1 MARTIQQTLT
11 TGAAGGLEEPIK
23 KHKPKDTR
31 LRQQR
36 LPAWQ
41 PILDAKTVI
50 PVFITISLLFIP
62 VGIVLIITSNSVVIV
77 WNSPPLF
84 FPYPDHFELSFV
96 YI

>member
-1 MARTIQQTLT
+1 L
-11 TGAAGGLEEPIK
+11 LFYF
-23 KHKPKDTR
+23 KDTR

-62 VGIVLIITSNSVVIV
+62 VGIVLIITSNSG
-77 WNSPPLF
+77 F
-84 FPYPDHFELSFV
+84 FKFPFN
-96 YI
+96 INKN